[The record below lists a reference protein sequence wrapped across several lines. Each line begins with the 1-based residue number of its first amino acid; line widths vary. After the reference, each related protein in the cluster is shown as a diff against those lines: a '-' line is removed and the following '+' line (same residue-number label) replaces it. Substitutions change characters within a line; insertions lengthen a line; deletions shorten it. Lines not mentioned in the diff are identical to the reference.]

1 MYKKISLTVI
11 LFALIFASG
20 CDQGTKKVV
29 LRYKHKAGYE
39 MIWATTL
46 KSNLKFLEAD
56 TVTKE
61 RSSEIEYRIKN
72 VVKRVLEDSTFEV
85 YSTSTRI
92 SEVVT
97 TKDSTYQNNDEKKAW
112 ERIVYFKPNGKTIDV
127 EFPEPIDSAW
137 AEYIRES
144 YEQGLPVF
152 PDGEVYVGYSWTQ
165 TTKVLIDEEAS
176 LSSTTYTIK
185 SFAREKGYDCVVIEY
200 EGNMLIPIKPI
211 TLDKSQGRREGVDRM
226 DMKGVMYFAYKE
238 GVAVSFRENWK
249 LNGDR
254 KVTKEDGTITYYSVI
269 VDGDYNEYLVEQ
281 KKN

>member
-1 MYKKISLTVI
+1 MYKKISLPVI
-11 LFALIFASG
+11 LLALFFTYT

-39 MIWATTL
+39 MIYATTV
-46 KSNLKFLEAD
+46 KSNLKVLEAD

-61 RSSEIEYRIKN
+61 HSSVTEYRIDN

-85 YSTSTRI
+85 YSTSTRS
-92 SEVVT
+92 SEVIT
-97 TKDSTYQNNDEKKAW
+97 TKDSTIQNGEKKAW

-137 AEYIRES
+137 ADYIRES
-144 YEQGLPVF
+144 YKQGLPVF
-152 PDGEVYVGYSWTQ
+152 PDGEVFVGYSWTQ
-165 TTKVLIDEEAS
+165 TTKVLIDDESS
-176 LSSTTYTIK
+176 LSSTTYKVK

-200 EGNMLIPIKPI
+200 EGNMVIPIKPYTVEKAKGI
-211 TLDKSQGRREGVDRM
+211 REGIDRM

-249 LNGDR
+249 MNGDR
-254 KVTKEDGTITYYSVI
+254 KVTKETGEVTGFNVI
-269 VDGDYNEYLVEQ
+269 VEGDYTETLIDR
-281 KKN
+281 KKS

>member
-1 MYKKISLTVI
+1 MYKKISVPVFLLI
-11 LFALIFASG
+11 LFLAYS

-39 MIWATTL
+39 MIYETTAKSSL
-46 KSNLKFLEAD
+46 KLLEAD
-56 TVTKE
+56 TVFKDYSTVVK
-61 RSSEIEYRIKN
+61 YRINN
-72 VVKRVLEDSTFEV
+72 VVKRVLEDSTYEV
-85 YSTSTRI
+85 YSTSTKL

-97 TKDSTYQNNDEKKAW
+97 TKDSTIQQGEKKAW

-137 AEYIRES
+137 ADYIRES
-144 YEQGLPVF
+144 YKQGLPVF
-152 PDGEVYVGYSWTQ
+152 PDGEVFVGYSWTQ
-165 TTKVLIDEEAS
+165 TTKVLIDEESS

-200 EGNMLIPIKPI
+200 DGNMVIPIKPYPVE
-211 TLDKSQGRREGVDRM
+211 KSKEKREGVDRM

-249 LNGDR
+249 MNGNR
-254 KVTKEDGTITYYSVI
+254 KVTKEDGEVTGYIVI
-269 VDGDYNEYLVEQ
+269 MEGDYTETLIDR
-281 KKN
+281 KKP